1 MLNDN
6 VLAHGGRLTFPGLRH
21 HQIAYVTN
29 DLDRALRQFS
39 ESMGLERYYL
49 IDTQQEPSHP
59 GQPALKIALVR
70 SAGTE
75 FEIIQPL
82 GYNDAV
88 WSSALPADGSF
99 TLKFHHLGV
108 TVDGPVEEFE
118 RYRATWDAQHHPI
131 VVDGWAGDMARWF
144 YTDERATLG
153 HYLEHCWFSDELKAH
168 MAGAVPTCPKAP

>member
-6 VLAHGGRLTFPGLRH
+6 VLAHGGRLTLPGLRH

-29 DLDRALRQFS
+29 DIDRALRQFS

-49 IDTQQEPSHP
+49 IDTQQGEPSHP

-118 RYRATWDAQHHPI
+118 RYRSTWDATPP
-131 VVDGWAGDMARWF
+131 DRRGWVAGDGALVLYRRAR
-144 YTDERATLG
+144 D
-153 HYLEHCWFSDELKAH
+153 
-168 MAGAVPTCPKAP
+168 AGPLS